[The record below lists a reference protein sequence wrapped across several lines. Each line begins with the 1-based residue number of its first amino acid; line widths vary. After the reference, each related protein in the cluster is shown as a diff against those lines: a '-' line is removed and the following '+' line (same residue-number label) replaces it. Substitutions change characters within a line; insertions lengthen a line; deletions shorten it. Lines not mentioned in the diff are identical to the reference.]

1 MRAMK
6 YRSRGFTLMEL
17 MIVLA
22 LAAVILALGAPSFN
36 EFRRNNR
43 LTGIA
48 NDFLGA
54 IQTARTEAIKRQV
67 PVAVCP
73 SDDGSSC
80 TTGTFRGWVA
90 FVDTDNNCTRD
101 TTGTPPVEPLV
112 RVETRIDSDAA
123 KPIYEVSKG
132 VCISFGSN
140 GFRQNIGGK
149 ATADRTIFCDTRG
162 NSTQAGTDQSA
173 ARGIEVTTTGRAR
186 VTRVVS
192 DLNTWSLTCPP

>member
-1 MRAMK
+1 MM
-6 YRSRGFTLMEL
+6 
-17 MIVLA
+17 VLA
-22 LAAVILALGAPSFN
+22 LAAVILAIGAPSFN

-43 LTGIA
+43 LTGVA

-73 SDDGSSC
+73 SDDGSVC
-80 TTGTFRGWVA
+80 TAGTFRGWIA
-90 FVDTDNNCTRD
+90 FVDTNNSCTRD
-101 TTGTPPVEPLV
+101 TADATETLV

-123 KPIYEVSKG
+123 KPIYEESKG

-162 NSTQAGTDQSA
+162 NTKQGGTDLSA
-173 ARGIEVTTTGRAR
+173 ARGIEVTATGRAR
-186 VTRVVS
+186 VTRVIA
-192 DLNTWSLTCPP
+192 DLTTWSLPCPP